1 MDMDVLGYGPRTQ
14 TSVVIDTRV
23 TNLDGNLDNICSQ
36 CHENETD
43 ARDREFTEVHQRHVE
58 KEGKECSACHD
69 LSRPER
75 GLSLSRN

>member
-1 MDMDVLGYGPRTQ
+1 
-14 TSVVIDTRV
+14 
-23 TNLDGNLDNICSQ
+23 
-36 CHENETD
+36 
-43 ARDREFTEVHQRHVE
+43 VE